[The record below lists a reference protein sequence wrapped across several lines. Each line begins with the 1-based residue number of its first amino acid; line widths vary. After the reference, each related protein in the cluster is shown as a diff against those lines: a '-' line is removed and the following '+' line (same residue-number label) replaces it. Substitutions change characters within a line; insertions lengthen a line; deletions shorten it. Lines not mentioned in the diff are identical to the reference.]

1 MSIYRVYVRRTESK
15 QKTDSSWDIEIL
27 YCATNYEEARIKFL
41 HSELHDYSRGLGN
54 AARQTKIERFAS
66 FPEELDSTQPEEL

>member
-1 MSIYRVYVRRTESK
+1 VQRTEKK
-15 QKTDSSWDIEIL
+15 QPQLESSWDIEIL

-41 HSELHDYSRGLGN
+41 QSELHDYSRGPGN

-66 FPEELDSTQPEEL
+66 FPEELDSTQPEEI